1 MLTCAE
7 GSTDELKVYIHTP
20 AFARPQCQTSSPKPL
35 DQPNPNFVWNLHGHG
50 ARGGVGGERMFAASR
65 SHDRQGG
72 RKAARPYMVKPFKII
87 SGTSGPFS
95 TEPMTQA
102 YHCLFKLLPW
112 VDLDLFY
119 DKVKFCNLGFSI
131 GKLFGAPCDR
141 KKSLIFFLEKG
152 HKRST

>member
-7 GSTDELKVYIHTP
+7 GSTDELKVYVHTP

-35 DQPNPNFVWNLHGHG
+35 DQSNPNLVWNLHGHG
-50 ARGGVGGERMFAASR
+50 AIEGGGGGGETMFAASR

-72 RKAARPYMVKPFKII
+72 RKAARPYMVKPFKNHLGNQWTVFNRTDD
-87 SGTSGPFS
+87 SG
-95 TEPMTQA
+95 

-119 DKVKFCNLGFSI
+119 DKVKHVAEISYLPIC
-131 GKLFGAPCDR
+131 
-141 KKSLIFFLEKG
+141 
-152 HKRST
+152 